1 MLVVSLVGLVL
12 LYCFKVV
19 TKVLPKTIKLMKK
32 EKPTLLLVDDERLY
46 INILNKMIKD
56 SYEIK
61 VALNGRQAFERAI
74 STPHPDL
81 ILLDVQMPE
90 LDGFKVLTRL
100 QNDTRTSGIPVIFI
114 TAMNSE
120 DDETRGFELG
130 AVDYITKPFS
140 PAIVNARIKIHL
152 ELLRQKCELKE
163 MHQQVL
169 ALSITDALTGIANRR
184 RFDEF
189 LEQEWTRSSRVES
202 SLGLLMMDIDYFKL
216 YNDHYGHNGGD
227 KCLKQIAEILIKEV
241 IRSPD
246 MLARYGGEEFA
257 CVLPGVN
264 LEELH
269 EIAQAILETIRTA
282 AIPHEKSDVT
292 GIVTLSIGG
301 TVIKPNLNTGNCEE
315 LINMADRLLYE
326 SKQKGRNR
334 MTINSMSS
342 TIKNQ
347 Q

>member
-1 MLVVSLVGLVL
+1 M
-12 LYCFKVV
+12 
-19 TKVLPKTIKLMKK
+19 IKK

-46 INILNKMIKD
+46 INILNKMLKD

-61 VALNGRQAFERAI
+61 VALNGRQAFDRAI
-74 STPHPDL
+74 SSPQPDL

-90 LDGFKVLTRL
+90 LDGFKVLSRL
-100 QNDTRTSGIPVIFI
+100 KNDTRTSGIPVIFI
-114 TAMNSE
+114 TAMDSE
-120 DDETRGFELG
+120 DDETKGFELG

-140 PAIVNARIKIHL
+140 QSIVNARIKIHL
-152 ELLRQKCELKE
+152 ELLRQKCELQE

-202 SLGLLMMDIDYFKL
+202 SLGLLMLDIDYFKL

-227 KCLKQIAEILIKEV
+227 KCLKKIAATLITQV

-246 MLARYGGEEFA
+246 MMARYGGEEFA
-257 CVLPGVN
+257 CVLPGVKI
-264 LEELH
+264 EELH
-269 EIAQAILETIRTA
+269 QIAQAILDAIRSA
-282 AIPHEKSDVT
+282 AIAHEKSDVAN
-292 GIVTLSIGG
+292 IVTVSIGG
-301 TVIKPNLNTGNCEE
+301 TVIKPNLNDGNCEE

-326 SKQKGRNR
+326 SKQKGRNT
-334 MTINSMSS
+334 MTIKAM
-342 TIKNQ
+342 
-347 Q
+347 